1 MYAVLAPTPAIQP
14 RTALAANSG
23 PLSERM
29 CAGTPRAMN
38 RSAKVSITSVA
49 PSLRATRI
57 ASASRVNSSTTHSMR
72 NLRPSR
78 VRSSTKS

>member
-1 MYAVLAPTPAIQP
+1 MYAVLAPTPAIHP
-14 RTALAANSG
+14 FTALATNSG
-23 PLSERM
+23 PLSERR

-38 RSAKVSITSVA
+38 RSVRTSITSA
-49 PSLRATRI
+49 EPSCRATRM
-57 ASASRVNSSTTHSMR
+57 ASASRVNSSTTQSMR